1 MKNLYIFIFCSIYFL
16 HVPASEIII
25 QSTSSTRDSGLYEFL
40 LPKYPSYDQVN
51 IKVVAVGTGQAI
63 VNARNCDGDLLI
75 VHDKERELE
84 FMRQGYGIKRHSLM
98 FNDFIIVGPQN
109 DPAQI
114 KNSNYPKDV
123 FALIAETKSNFISR
137 SDSSGTHSAEMSIW
151 SKTVINPLLSSGQWY
166 IQTGQGMGPSLN
178 IAIAKNAYIFTD
190 RSSWL
195 KFKNKKE
202 HRILYSNKER
212 LKNEYGLILINYNR
226 CKNIDRANVIALYNW
241 LISESARSFIT
252 DYKIDGTQ
260 VFYID

>member
-1 MKNLYIFIFCSIYFL
+1 MKNLYIFIFCSIYFF

-123 FALIAETKSNFISR
+123 FALIVQNIYIS
-137 SDSSGTHSAEMSIW
+137 
-151 SKTVINPLLSSGQWY
+151 VQ
-166 IQTGQGMGPSLN
+166 IQV
-178 IAIAKNAYIFTD
+178 
-190 RSSWL
+190 
-195 KFKNKKE
+195 
-202 HRILYSNKER
+202 
-212 LKNEYGLILINYNR
+212 GLIQQR
-226 CKNIDRANVIALYNW
+226 CPFGAKL
-241 LISESARSFIT
+241 
-252 DYKIDGTQ
+252 
-260 VFYID
+260 

>member
-114 KNSNYPKDV
+114 KNSNYPEDV

-137 SDSSGTHSAEMSIW
+137 SDSSGTHSAE
-151 SKTVINPLLSSGQWY
+151 KR
-166 IQTGQGMGPSLN
+166 
-178 IAIAKNAYIFTD
+178 K
-190 RSSWL
+190 
-195 KFKNKKE
+195 
-202 HRILYSNKER
+202 
-212 LKNEYGLILINYNR
+212 
-226 CKNIDRANVIALYNW
+226 
-241 LISESARSFIT
+241 
-252 DYKIDGTQ
+252 
-260 VFYID
+260 

>member
-1 MKNLYIFIFCSIYFL
+1 MIL
-16 HVPASEIII
+16 VV
-25 QSTSSTRDSGLYEFL
+25 QFL

-166 IQTGQGMGPSLN
+166 IELDK
-178 IAIAKNAYIFTD
+178 A
-190 RSSWL
+190 W
-195 KFKNKKE
+195 
-202 HRILYSNKER
+202 
-212 LKNEYGLILINYNR
+212 
-226 CKNIDRANVIALYNW
+226 
-241 LISESARSFIT
+241 ARPLT
-252 DYKIDGTQ
+252 LQ
-260 VFYID
+260 